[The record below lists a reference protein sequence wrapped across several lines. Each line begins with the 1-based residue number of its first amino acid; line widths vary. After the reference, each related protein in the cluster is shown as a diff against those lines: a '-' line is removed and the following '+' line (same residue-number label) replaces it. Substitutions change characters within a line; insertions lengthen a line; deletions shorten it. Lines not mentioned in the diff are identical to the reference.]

1 MKILKKD
8 KERFGVEPITEKMVA
23 TRHRWFGNILKI
35 PVVKSIEAE
44 VPRKTIREIINK
56 YLEITRLDREMIYD
70 RTL

>member
-35 PVVKSIEAE
+35 PVDFVVVRVDQIE
-44 VPRKTIREIINK
+44 RSKINRGRSTK
-56 YLEITRLDREMIYD
+56 KNYTRNY
-70 RTL
+70 